1 MRTLIRALTVASSA
15 LALAAATCPTA
26 SADSPVLLEPFSF
39 QFSEQD
45 ALMTDACGFPV
56 QATIVASGIDRSFE
70 QRPGGLIYLGTV
82 RTEVILS
89 AGANTVT
96 FHERVQEQ
104 ARANRDGTFTFS
116 YTGRSFGTDSI
127 GRFVFD
133 LSTAET
139 VSISGTNVD
148 YEALC
153 AALSA

>member
-1 MRTLIRALTVASSA
+1 M
-15 LALAAATCPTA
+15 
-26 SADSPVLLEPFSF
+26 
-39 QFSEQD
+39 
-45 ALMTDACGFPV
+45 
-56 QATIVASGIDRSFE
+56 
-70 QRPGGLIYLGTV
+70 GTV

-127 GRFVFD
+127 GRFVFN